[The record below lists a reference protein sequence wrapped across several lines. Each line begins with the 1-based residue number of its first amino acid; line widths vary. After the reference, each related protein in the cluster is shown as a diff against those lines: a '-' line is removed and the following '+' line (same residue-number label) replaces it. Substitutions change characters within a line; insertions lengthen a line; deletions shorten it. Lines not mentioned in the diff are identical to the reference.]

1 MPQAASSPKTFA
13 STQGEL
19 ARIFGVSRVTIM
31 DWVQRGAPRKTGKG
45 WDVEAMR
52 SWREE
57 NMRPAQWTGG
67 TDHVRSSGSDEARL
81 LKAQADEREAKAALA
96 DLKLKLER
104 GEIVPRKVMDDHD
117 AAVASYFRR
126 WALGLSKDWPPR
138 LIGLNEKEMATVIDR
153 QARDLL
159 TRMARMSPTP
169 ERKEDDHEPEN

>member
-1 MPQAASSPKTFA
+1 MAQA
-13 STQGEL
+13 EL
-19 ARIFGVSRVTIM
+19 T
-31 DWVQRGAPRKTGKG
+31 DQRS
-45 WDVEAMR
+45 EA
-52 SWREE
+52 
-57 NMRPAQWTGG
+57 
-67 TDHVRSSGSDEARL
+67 ARL
-81 LKAQADEREAKAALA
+81 LRGPGPRVRTPDSKRYLKAQADEKEAKAELA
-96 DLKLKLER
+96 KIKLQLER